1 MNRIGWCCVEW
12 DITFFDYEV
21 AQKKYNE
28 KRCIA
33 VFSLAYSFNAAGQ
46 GNQWSFKA
54 TDCNAYYRR
63 RVRSYAHVFCAILM
77 IKLLFITVSLEYL
90 K

>member
-1 MNRIGWCCVEW
+1 MYEQNRLVLCRMGYHLPQ
-12 DITFFDYEV
+12 DYEV
-21 AQKKYNE
+21 VQKKYNE

-54 TDCNAYYRR
+54 TDCKAYYSR
-63 RVRSYAHVFCAILM
+63 RVRSYAHVLCAI
-77 IKLLFITVSLEYL
+77 
-90 K
+90 

>member
-1 MNRIGWCCVEW
+1 MYEQNRLVLCRMG
-12 DITFFDYEV
+12 ITFFDYEV

-28 KRCIA
+28 KLCIA

-54 TDCNAYYRR
+54 TDCKAYYSR
-63 RVRSYAHVFCAILM
+63 RVRSYAHVLCAI
-77 IKLLFITVSLEYL
+77 
-90 K
+90 

>member
-1 MNRIGWCCVEW
+1 MNRIGWCYVEW

-54 TDCNAYYRR
+54 TDSEAYYSR
-63 RVRSYAHVFCAILM
+63 RVRSYAHLFYAI
-77 IKLLFITVSLEYL
+77 
-90 K
+90 

>member
-54 TDCNAYYRR
+54 TVKR
-63 RVRSYAHVFCAILM
+63 
-77 IKLLFITVSLEYL
+77 ITEGALDHMPMYSVLY

>member
-1 MNRIGWCCVEW
+1 MSNGISPSSIMRLRRKN
-12 DITFFDYEV
+12 TMR
-21 AQKKYNE
+21 

-54 TDCNAYYRR
+54 TDSDEAYYSR
-63 RVRSYAHVFCAILM
+63 RVRSYTHLFCAI
-77 IKLLFITVSLEYL
+77 
-90 K
+90 